1 MEGVEV
7 PALLIEDN
15 GDIVLVL
22 YDTELDRVL
31 KVELVV
37 VTMEG
42 VGVPALLT
50 EDIGDIVLV
59 LYDTELDRVLK
70 KGGRAG
76 CCHHGMCRS
85 SSSTSADRRQWRY
98 YTFPVW

>member
-22 YDTELDRVL
+22 YDTGLDKVL
-31 KVELVV
+31 KIELVV

-50 EDIGDIVLV
+50 EDIGDIVL
-59 LYDTELDRVLK
+59 
-70 KGGRAG
+70 
-76 CCHHGMCRS
+76 CCHHGMYCMILS
-85 SSSTSADRRQWRY
+85 LTECSK
-98 YTFPVW
+98 